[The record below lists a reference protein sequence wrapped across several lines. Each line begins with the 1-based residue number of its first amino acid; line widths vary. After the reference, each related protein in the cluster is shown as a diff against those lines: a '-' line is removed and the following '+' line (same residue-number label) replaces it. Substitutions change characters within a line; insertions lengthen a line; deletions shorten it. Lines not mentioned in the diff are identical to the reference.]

1 MKSLTVS
8 RLGGF
13 TLIEL
18 LVVVLI
24 IGILAAVAVPQ
35 YQKAVTKARAAE
47 MWTIGKAFLEAQDLY
62 FLANGEYAED
72 LSDLDID
79 IASSI
84 NYVTVGSSGG
94 LLGGA
99 KIGSGE
105 KGGFRYYTYKYGN
118 GLLMVEVKNKKT
130 EMQFVSGDTFARFV
144 CFGNESHTAAECA
157 PYMPCDKA
165 SQIQVGCSIYCPLES
180 F

>member
-1 MKSLTVS
+1 MKNLTVS

-84 NYVTVGSSGG
+84 NYVTVGTS
-94 LLGGA
+94 
-99 KIGSGE
+99 GSGE
-105 KGGFRYYTYKYGN
+105 KGGFTYSMDGRD
-118 GLLMVEVKNKKT
+118 LWAHVKNKKT
-130 EMQFVSGDTFARFV
+130 SILFAPHYWQGRFV
-144 CFGNESHTAAECA
+144 CNGDESHTAAECA

-165 SQIQVGCSIYCPLES
+165 SQIQLGSSISCP

>member
-1 MKSLTVS
+1 MKNLTVS

-35 YQKAVTKARAAE
+35 YQKAVTKARASE
-47 MWTIGKAFLEAQDLY
+47 MWTIGKAYLEAQDLY
-62 FLANGEYAED
+62 FLANGEYAKD

-84 NYVTVGSSGG
+84 NYVTVDTSGKLDTKG
-94 LLGGA
+94 
-99 KIGSGE
+99 GSGE
-105 KGGFRYYTYKYGN
+105 TGGFTYYTIRGN
-118 GLLMVEVKNKKT
+118 NNLYAQVKNKKT
-130 EMQFVSGDTFARFV
+130 EMLFVPDDDFARFV
-144 CFGNESHTAAECA
+144 CFGNESRTAAECA

>member
-1 MKSLTVS
+1 MKNLTVS

-62 FLANGEYAED
+62 FLANGEPAKD

-84 NYVTVGSSGG
+84 NYVTVGTS
-94 LLGGA
+94 
-99 KIGSGE
+99 GSGE

-130 EMQFVSGDTFARFV
+130 EMQFVSGDTFARLV
-144 CFGNESHTAAECA
+144 CFGNERHTAAECA

-165 SQIQVGCSIYCPLES
+165 SQIQLGSSISCP